1 MRFYCE
7 WQEEATVRNRCC
19 GWVEAE
25 SEEEAA
31 ELLKA
36 GEVEVIDSAEWKT
49 LDSTVITID
58 SIYPDEEV
66 AD

>member
-1 MRFYCE
+1 MKFYCE
-7 WQEEATVRNRCC
+7 WQEEATVRNKCC

-31 ELLKA
+31 EMIKN
-36 GEVEVIDSAEWKT
+36 GDVEVIDENAWDT
-49 LDSTVITID
+49 LDSTLISID
-58 SIYPDEEV
+58 NIYADEEM

>member
-1 MRFYCE
+1 MKFYCE
-7 WQEEATVRNRCC
+7 WQEEATVRNKCC

-31 ELLKA
+31 EMIKK
-36 GEVEVIDSAEWKT
+36 GKVEVIDENAWDT
-49 LDSTVITID
+49 LDSTLICID
-58 SIYPDEEV
+58 NIYADEEV